1 MLIILSIYAVLIWL
15 IFFQFKWL
23 AWNRTAHV
31 FVGLVGLVIAL
42 VVVAMLNT
50 KTPSGRVT
58 VMGQVVE
65 IAPLVSG
72 VVERV
77 SIEPNVPIEEG
88 AELFALDARPYQYAL
103 DQAEARAK
111 IAQITYDRK
120 AKLNSGAS
128 ATISQQELDEAQAQL
143 DQATAQLEIAKYN
156 LEQTVVLAPSAGIA
170 TALRLAPGEQAS
182 AMKPVIPFIKADGL
196 RLIGVFRQN
205 GAPAITEGGEI
216 QIAFSGDPGRIHKTK
231 VQAISPGDSSGQI
244 LVSGELAGASD
255 VGSSTD
261 LIVIVD
267 WPEDFPEDLRR
278 LGMTGS
284 ATVFGPDAGAMGVL
298 AKVLLYLKMLGT
310 YL

>member
-1 MLIILSIYAVLIWL
+1 MLIILSIYAAIIWL
-15 IFFQFKWL
+15 VFFQFKWL

-31 FVGLVGLVIAL
+31 FVGLIGLIIAL

-72 VVERV
+72 VVETV
-77 SIEPNVPIEEG
+77 SIAPNTPVEKG
-88 AELFALDARPYQYAL
+88 AELFTLDARPYRYAL

-120 AKLNSGAS
+120 AKLNQGRS
-128 ATISQQELDEAQAQL
+128 ATISEQELDEVQAQL
-143 DQATAQLEIAKYN
+143 DQAKAQLEIAKYD
-156 LEQTVVLAPSAGIA
+156 LKQTVVLAPSAGVA

-182 AMKPVIPFIKADGL
+182 AMDPVVPFIKSDGL
-196 RLIGVFRQN
+196 RLIGVFSQN
-205 GAPAITEGGEI
+205 GSPAIKEGGEI
-216 QIAFSGDPGRIHKTK
+216 RIAFNGDPGRIYQTTIR
-231 VQAISPGDSSGQI
+231 AISPGDSSGQI

-261 LIVIVD
+261 LIVIID
-267 WPEDFPEDLRR
+267 WPDEFPDDLRR